1 MLLWAAT
8 RGISSSFPSGPK
20 TKRFYQQNET
30 TRKLLFHLLLAMEH
44 ILKKERYYSRLH
56 NNIEAKSFLSE
67 RVKEAKK
74 ILKINDKSNPTK
86 IFSYPTY
93 MTYGK
98 DIAFQCDTGRY
109 GININSIAHSN
120 FLSKYY
126 DLEKLNDININ
137 LSGLLLPDLNL
148 DIDNNNYLNLLTHE
162 GYQLK

>member
-1 MLLWAAT
+1 
-8 RGISSSFPSGPK
+8 
-20 TKRFYQQNET
+20 
-30 TRKLLFHLLLAMEH
+30 MEH
-44 ILKKERYYSRLH
+44 ILKKENYYSRLH

-93 MTYGK
+93 MTNGQ
-98 DIAFQCDTGRY
+98 DIAFQCDTARY
-109 GININSIAHSN
+109 GVDINNIAGSSFFN
-120 FLSKYY
+120 KYY

-137 LSGLLLPDLNL
+137 LSELLLPDLNL
-148 DIDNNNYLNLLTHE
+148 EIDNNNYLNLLTHE